1 MKESDEDEKI
11 VVVGWSVEPLE
22 TLHKQFRKQSLL
34 INGSVNAQKK
44 KVIQSEFF
52 DNPEKR
58 ILFGNIKSIGSGID
72 LDVAKTMLFIELPL
86 TGVDFEQAKG
96 RIDRPSK
103 ALNSLS
109 YYYMTIK
116 GSYEDTNI
124 WKIVNRKQD
133 VTSKLGM

>member
-1 MKESDEDEKI
+1 
-11 VVVGWSVEPLE
+11 
-22 TLHKQFRKQSLL
+22 
-34 INGSVNAQKK
+34 
-44 KVIQSEFF
+44 
-52 DNPEKR
+52 
-58 ILFGNIKSIGSGID
+58 
-72 LDVAKTMLFIELPL
+72 MLFVELPL